1 MAIVPGIAAARKR
14 IGVRRF
20 LRPATIAQ
28 ACAAAREPGTAFHAG
43 GIDLVNAL
51 KAGREVDTLI
61 ALRGIAELRG
71 VSLTADRLEIG
82 AATTHREI
90 ETDSLIRRVL
100 PGLADYVAGLG
111 NIRIRGQGT
120 IGGNLLAGEAG
131 YEMAPLLAA
140 LDATLHF
147 VDCASDQP
155 STRSILDAQPDGRL
169 LVAISIPLR
178 PRALIWKRDLRPA
191 LSFVATLERTGRY
204 VSGGAGVIG
213 GAGAITQRAALAFA
227 RPLSGAELI
236 ADAAG
241 LARAWI
247 ESLPAVARLDGPG
260 TPYCRHVAEILMRRS
275 LVETAND
282 AAA

>member
-1 MAIVPGIAAARKR
+1 MAFVPGIAAARKR

-20 LRPATIAQ
+20 LRPATIEQ

-61 ALRGIAELRG
+61 ALRGIAELRDT
-71 VSLTADRLEIG
+71 SLKAGRLEIG
-82 AATTHREI
+82 AAVTHREI
-90 ETDSLIRRVL
+90 ETNALIRRAL
-100 PGLADYVAGLG
+100 PGIADYVAGLG
-111 NIRIRGQGT
+111 NIRIRSQGT

-147 VDCASDQP
+147 VDCATGAP
-155 STRSILDAQPDGRL
+155 TATSILDTQPNGRL
-169 LVAISIPLR
+169 LVTISIPLR
-178 PRALIWKRDLRPA
+178 TRALIWKRDLRPA
-191 LSFVATLERTGRY
+191 LSFVTTLERAGRY

-213 GAGAITQRAALAFA
+213 GAGAVTQRAALPFE
-227 RPLSGAELI
+227 RPLSGTELI

-247 ESLPAVARLDGPG
+247 ESLPAVPRIEGPG
-260 TPYCRHVAEILMRRS
+260 ESYCRHVAEILMRRC
-275 LVETAND
+275 LAEAGHD